1 MQRWRPRGALPK
13 GQSWVNSGLPVCVFL
28 RRLPGVKARGVP
40 LAGLK
45 AEAYWQRQFSDSGS
59 QAGVV

>member
-1 MQRWRPRGALPK
+1 LPK